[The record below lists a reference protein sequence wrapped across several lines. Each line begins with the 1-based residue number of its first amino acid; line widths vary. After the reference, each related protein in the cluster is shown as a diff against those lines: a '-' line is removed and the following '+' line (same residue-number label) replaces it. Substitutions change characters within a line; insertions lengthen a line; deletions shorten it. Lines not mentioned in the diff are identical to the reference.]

1 MPKLRDACNL
11 PTATFVSPGRSMS
24 VKFTTARGKK
34 KFTKCVMLQPKGV
47 LQDKS
52 TSRTFAE
59 TLIKQ
64 MKDHDS
70 TDGMIIVGKIIR

>member
-34 KFTKCVMLQPKGV
+34 IYKVCYASTKRGA
-47 LQDKS
+47 
-52 TSRTFAE
+52 T
-59 TLIKQ
+59 
-64 MKDHDS
+64 
-70 TDGMIIVGKIIR
+70 G

>member
-1 MPKLRDACNL
+1 MSSSQL
-11 PTATFVSPGRSMS
+11 PEE
-24 VKFTTARGKK
+24 K

-47 LQDKS
+47 LQDNS

-70 TDGMIIVGKIIR
+70 TDGMIIVGKIIQ